1 MSSRIF
7 RRAAAQA
14 TSLQDAG
21 VAPLLA
27 RIYAGR
33 GVDDAREVDH
43 RLRHLL
49 APDLLGGIAQAA
61 ALLAAAISTGQRIIV
76 VGDFDADGATGCAVA
91 VAGLR
96 LLGASDPQFA
106 VPHRAVHGY
115 GLGPALVESLRARA
129 PQLIVTVDN
138 GISSIAGVAA
148 AQAIGV
154 PVLVTDHHLP
164 GAQLPQAAAIVNPNL
179 PGDPFPSKALAGVG
193 VMFYLLLATRAAL
206 RGDGWFSEPRAEP
219 DLAVLLDLVAVGT
232 VADLVALDRNNRVLV
247 DAGLRRIRAGRACA
261 GIKAL
266 FEVAGRDPGRACASD
281 LGFAIGPRINAAGR
295 LDDMAI
301 GVQCLLSVDHGHA
314 QRLAAQLDGINAER
328 RELQAS
334 MTDEAAAILAAV
346 HTPQSAPAGVCMFDP
361 GWHPG
366 VVGLVASRIKERL
379 HRPVIAFA
387 PATDGA
393 DELRGSGRSIEG
405 FHLRDALADVDALC
419 PGLLTRFG
427 GHAMAAGLSLPRA
440 AYALFAQ
447 LFAEVAMRRLGDAV
461 DDPRQ
466 WSDGELAPADATLA
480 LADGLRE
487 AGPWGQAFPEP
498 CFDGLFEVD
507 AVRVVGVRH
516 QRLHLRHA
524 ACGTAVEAMHF
535 GGVAEGAPVARIRAV
550 YQLAADEWRG
560 ERRVRLFLRYRE
572 PAL

>member
-1 MSSRIF
+1 M
-7 RRAAAQA
+7 
-14 TSLQDAG
+14 
-21 VAPLLA
+21 
-27 RIYAGR
+27 
-33 GVDDAREVDH
+33 
-43 RLRHLL
+43 
-49 APDLLGGIAQAA
+49 
-61 ALLAAAISTGQRIIV
+61 

-96 LLGASDPQFA
+96 LLGADHPQFA

-115 GLGPALVESLRARA
+115 GLGPALVDSLRPRA

-206 RGDGWFSEPRAEP
+206 RRDGWFSGQRSEP

-232 VADLVALDRNNRVLV
+232 VADLVPLDRNNRVLV
-247 DAGLRRIRAGRACA
+247 AAGLRRIRAGLACA

-266 FEVAGRDPGRACASD
+266 FAVAGRDPERACASD
-281 LGFAIGPRINAAGR
+281 LGFAIAPRINAAGR

-301 GVQCLLSVDHGHA
+301 GVHCLLSADPAEA
-314 QRLAAQLDGINAER
+314 QRLAAQLDAINAER

-334 MTDEAAAILAAV
+334 MTDEAAAILAAI
-346 HTPQSAPAGVCMFDP
+346 HAPDNPPAGVCMFDP

-366 VVGLVASRIKERL
+366 VVGLVASRIKEQL
-379 HRPVIAFA
+379 HRPVVAFA
-387 PATDGA
+387 PVTEGA

-405 FHLRDALADVDALC
+405 FHLRDALAEVDALC

-427 GHAMAAGLSLPRA
+427 GHAMAAGLSLPRS
-440 AYALFAQ
+440 AYPLFAK
-447 LFAEVAMRRLGDAV
+447 LFAEVAARRLDRCV
-461 DDPRQ
+461 DDPRF
-466 WSDGELAPADATLA
+466 WSDGEIAAGDATLQ
-480 LADGLRE
+480 LADTLRE

-516 QRLHLRHA
+516 QRLRLRHVE
-524 ACGTAVEAMHF
+524 CGTCVDAMHF
-535 GGVAEGAPVARIRAV
+535 GGVAEGEPAARIRV
-550 YQLAADEWRG
+550 LYQLAADEWRG
-560 ERRVRLFLRYRE
+560 ERRVRLFVRYRE
-572 PAL
+572 PA